1 MLENI
6 IQDILTAKNNGA
18 YISALAL
25 ALTLPNILSNIEKG
39 KNAEK
44 TEYIKWFDDWV
55 YNKYFKSK
63 ENDELEN
70 PSREIMEFNGI
81 KCYQLRCA
89 LLHSGNVDLID
100 RNGNRTVDVF
110 ELCTSDT
117 RNHATVCGRTA
128 NGPKNLY
135 MSVNIVYLIDT
146 ILLGVEDY
154 ISKNEELISNHKN
167 SDFYLR
173 TFGGIQIEKR

>member
-6 IQDILTAKNNGA
+6 IQDILIAKNNGA
-18 YISALAL
+18 YISALSL
-25 ALTLPNILSNIEKG
+25 ALTVPNILSNIEKG
-39 KNAEK
+39 KK
-44 TEYIKWFDDWV
+44 TEKADYIKWFNDWV
-55 YNKYFKSK
+55 YNKYFKLE

-70 PSREIMEFNGI
+70 DAREVMEFDGI

-89 LLHSGNVDLID
+89 LLHSGNVDLLD
-100 RNGNRTVDVF
+100 RNGNRNIDVF

-117 RNHATVCGRTA
+117 RNHAAACNRTT
-128 NGPKNLY
+128 NGPKTIY
-135 MSVNIVYLIDT
+135 MSVNIVYLIDAIISGT
-146 ILLGVEDY
+146 NDY

>member
-1 MLENI
+1 M
-6 IQDILTAKNNGA
+6 AKNNGA
-18 YISALAL
+18 YISALSL

-39 KNAEK
+39 KK
-44 TEYIKWFDDWV
+44 TEKADYIKWFNDWV
-55 YNKYFKSK
+55 YNKYFKLE

-70 PSREIMEFNGI
+70 NAREVMEFDGI

-89 LLHSGNVDLID
+89 LLHSGNVDLLD
-100 RNGNRTVDVF
+100 RNGNRHVDIF

-117 RNHATVCGRTA
+117 RNHAVVCNRTE
-128 NGPKNLY
+128 NGPKNIY
-135 MSVNIVYLIDT
+135 MSVNIIYLIDA
-146 ILLGVEDY
+146 IISGANDY
-154 ISKNEELISNHKN
+154 IIKNEEIITNYKN